1 MTLASDSGL
10 ITGQPEIV
18 EEWPTMRVFT
28 RTLSPSFAR
37 QTFTYGIRSGE
48 PLNITKRSVW
58 MRVLRNGGLAL
69 LVFLGVAE
77 NVYRPDKA
85 ARVAAGR
92 PIADRALPI
101 HAKTLRD
108 LRELPVDQSRFP

>member
-1 MTLASDSGL
+1 
-10 ITGQPEIV
+10 
-18 EEWPTMRVFT
+18 
-28 RTLSPSFAR
+28 
-37 QTFTYGIRSGE
+37 
-48 PLNITKRSVW
+48 
-58 MRVLRNGGLAL
+58 
-69 LVFLGVAE
+69 VFLGVAE

>member
-1 MTLASDSGL
+1 
-10 ITGQPEIV
+10 
-18 EEWPTMRVFT
+18 
-28 RTLSPSFAR
+28 
-37 QTFTYGIRSGE
+37 
-48 PLNITKRSVW
+48 

-108 LRELPVDQSRFP
+108 LREPPVDQSRFRSEITEFKSFQRRNQDEAKRKGRDRREGSRSKGRHSGKSRRKTVRRYYFAQPIRAHS